1 MSKSN
6 EELPLVKMLLSIPPD
21 VLLNFREMNMCGK
34 KKKKNKAYDLILLI
48 VVLVI

>member
-34 KKKKNKAYDLILLI
+34 KKKNKAYDLILLI

>member
-21 VLLNFREMNMCGK
+21 VLLNFREMNVWK
-34 KKKKNKAYDLILLI
+34 KINKAYDLILLI